1 MMMNTTPSVAEI
13 DATMNLLSVL
23 ELAKD
28 ATKLKSA
35 LQDIKSAQ
43 DAAAAERKAADAAIA
58 TMRAQEADLQVQAG
72 LVEQSKAKVKE
83 ESARAFKA
91 SEEIEL
97 ARAGMVDERNTFD
110 RWMAA
115 QREALAAD
123 QARVESDRVAVA
135 RRAED
140 LQTIEDA
147 AARKVDEAQAAEKAA
162 DAKRAEYEAKL
173 AGLKAMVG

>member
-1 MMMNTTPSVAEI
+1 MMNTTPSVAEI

-23 ELAKD
+23 EMAKD

-35 LQDIKSAQ
+35 LQDIKAAQ
-43 DAAAAERKAADAAIA
+43 DAAMAERKAADAAIA
-58 TMRAQEADLQVQAG
+58 TAKAQEAALQVQAG

-83 ESARAFKA
+83 EAARAFKA
-91 SEEIEL
+91 SEDIEL
-97 ARAGMVDERNTFD
+97 IRAAVLEERNNFD

-123 QARVESDRVAVA
+123 QARVESDRVVNA

-140 LQTIEDA
+140 LKAIEDA
-147 AARKVDEAQAAEKAA
+147 ADRRVKEADSAIKAA

-173 AGLKAMVG
+173 ASLKAMVN